1 MANVGT
7 RPTVNEGIKANLEV
21 HILDFAQNIYGRTID
36 VIFRHQIRDEHKFGS
51 VDELR
56 NRIADDIEVARAW
69 FAARPATH

>member
-1 MANVGT
+1 MCI
-7 RPTVNEGIKANLEV
+7 RDRNLEV

-36 VIFRHQIRDEHKFGS
+36 VIFRSEIRDERKFAS